1 MPANPWVEGARP
13 KTLPAAVVP
22 VVVGTAVAFSQ
33 GEVVWWRA
41 VAALVV
47 SLAVQ
52 VGTNYANDYSDGIR
66 GTDDVRVGPLR
77 LVASGTKAA
86 PAVKRAAFLSFGVA
100 AVAGLGLAWAV
111 TWWLIPVGAACF
123 LAGWFYTGGP
133 RPYGYAGLGEV
144 FVFVFFGLVAT
155 VGSAFVH
162 NEGVTLL
169 ALGASIPVGSLATAL
184 LVVNNLRDIPTDTA
198 TGKRTLAVR
207 LGDQDTRMLYLVL
220 LTAVPIGAALLL
232 AVVRPLSLVAIL
244 GMVLALPA
252 ARAVRRGA
260 RGRDLI
266 PVLVRTGQVQLAYGL
281 LLAAGLLVR

>member
-1 MPANPWVEGARP
+1 LTNPWVEGARP
-13 KTLPAAVVP
+13 KTLPAALVP
-22 VVVGTAVAFSQ
+22 VAVGTAVAFSQ

-41 VAALVV
+41 IAALVV

-52 VGTNYANDYSDGIR
+52 VGTNFANDYSDGIR
-66 GTDDVRVGPLR
+66 GTDDVRVGPVR
-77 LVASGTKAA
+77 LVASGLKPA
-86 PAVKRAAFLSFGVA
+86 PAVKRAAFLSFAVA
-100 AVAGLGLAWAV
+100 AVAGLALAWAV

-155 VGSAFVH
+155 TGSAYVH
-162 NEGVTLL
+162 VEGVTWL
-169 ALGASIPVGSLATAL
+169 AVGASIPVGALATAL

-198 TGKRTLAVR
+198 SGKRTLAVR

-220 LTAVPIGAALLL
+220 LSAVPIGAALLL
-232 AVVRPLSLVAIL
+232 AVVRPL
-244 GMVLALPA
+244 VLASVLGLALGIPA
-252 ARAVRRGA
+252 AQAVRRGA

-281 LLAAGLLVR
+281 LLAAGLSVR

>member
-1 MPANPWVEGARP
+1 MANAWVEGARP

-22 VVVGTAVAFSQ
+22 VAVGTAVAFSQ

-41 VAALVV
+41 LAALVV

-66 GTDDVRVGPLR
+66 GTDDVRVGPVR
-77 LVASGTKAA
+77 LVASGLKPA
-86 PAVKRAAFLSFGVA
+86 PAVKRAAFASFGVA
-100 AVAGLGLAWAV
+100 AIAGLALAWAV

-155 VGSAFVH
+155 TGSAFVH
-162 NEGVTLL
+162 VEAVTWL
-169 ALGASIPVGSLATAL
+169 AVGASVPVGALATAL

-198 TGKRTLAVR
+198 SGKRTLAVR

-220 LTAVPIGAALLL
+220 LSAIPIGAAVLL
-232 AVVRPLSLVAIL
+232 AVVRPLALAAVL
-244 GMVLALPA
+244 GIVLGIPA
-252 ARAVRRGA
+252 AQAVRKGA

-281 LLAAGLLVR
+281 LLAAGLAVR